1 MRQACFK
8 ATSPF
13 VHIGQN
19 AELMSVFIK
28 LIETVKYE
36 GVAYRQFS
44 SCLISQL
51 LAIVYASAI
60 NSDAHRQNQNKLIHQ
75 ARFKIHENLDKN
87 INLEQVAKEL
97 GVSYPWFR
105 RVFKEIIGV
114 APGQYH
120 LNLCV
125 ERACTMT
132 SRNRSYSRRNCF
144 SPGF

>member
-1 MRQACFK
+1 MKQTCFK
-8 ATSPF
+8 TTSPF

-75 ARFKIHENLDKN
+75 AQLRSMKMSTRILT
-87 INLEQVAKEL
+87 
-97 GVSYPWFR
+97 W
-105 RVFKEIIGV
+105 
-114 APGQYH
+114 
-120 LNLCV
+120 
-125 ERACTMT
+125 
-132 SRNRSYSRRNCF
+132 SRLPRNW
-144 SPGF
+144 G